1 MRSARSSPF
10 SRSWSR
16 DRTIHATPILS
27 SPSSAIR
34 SICNRLRLFPNIP
47 DFTDEQWDA
56 LVDGLNE
63 IGKIAADQGRNLCYH
78 PHLGTG
84 VISPAAVECLFD
96 RTDPRLVHML
106 LDTAH
111 LMAGGCDALEI
122 TKRYAHRIKHVHLKD
137 VRAEV
142 LQKVHDENLSFEE
155 AVVAGIFTV
164 PGDGSIKTL
173 PEILNQL
180 AKAGF
185 TGWLMIEAKQKPRGD
200 EPLMY
205 TKKARAFLPR
215 AYGLVEMNTAPER
228 EIYFSFF
235 MFTADLRP
243 YDLSYRNILLNHLKA
258 LTDMGYQGFDFH
270 IAPQPTLDECR
281 AAVDGYKR
289 LKDAIVAA
297 GLEDAKFTT
306 NVGDHPR
313 LRPDLSLS

>member
-1 MRSARSSPF
+1 MMSTTPAFDRSKTWLGITPTLWWNDDFPLLDIGISFEQCISEIALSGFQGCSIGHKYPADPALLSAALTLRGLRISEPWVSTFFTVPGEKQK
-10 SRSWSR
+10 
-16 DRTIHATPILS
+16 TIDEVRAQLALLEKLEQGSHDPRRADLVVAEFGNS
-27 SPSSAIR
+27 VHLQ
-34 SICNRLRLFPNIP
+34 SIALFPNIP

-63 IGKIAADQGRNLCYH
+63 IGKIAADQGRSLCYH

-84 VISPAAVECLFD
+84 VMSPAAVECLFD

-185 TGWLMIEAKQKPRGD
+185 TGWLMIEAEQKPRGD

-205 TKKARAFLPR
+205 AKKARAFLH
-215 AYGLVEMNTAPER
+215 E
-228 EIYFSFF
+228 
-235 MFTADLRP
+235 
-243 YDLSYRNILLNHLKA
+243 H
-258 LTDMGYQGFDFH
+258 MGW
-270 IAPQPTLDECR
+270 
-281 AAVDGYKR
+281 
-289 LKDAIVAA
+289 
-297 GLEDAKFTT
+297 
-306 NVGDHPR
+306 
-313 LRPDLSLS
+313 

>member
-1 MRSARSSPF
+1 MMSTTPAFDRSKTWLGITPTLWWNDDFPLLDIGISFEQCISEIALSGFQGCSIGHKYPADPALLSAALTLRGLRISEPWVSTFFTVPGEKQK
-10 SRSWSR
+10 
-16 DRTIHATPILS
+16 TIDEVRAQLALLEKLEQGSHDPRRADLVVAEFGNS
-27 SPSSAIR
+27 VHLQ
-34 SICNRLRLFPNIP
+34 SIALFPNIP

-84 VISPAAVECLFD
+84 VMSPAAVECLFD

-185 TGWLMIEAKQKPRGD
+185 TGWLMIEAEQKPRGD

-205 TKKARAFLPR
+205 ATKARAFLH
-215 AYGLVEMNTAPER
+215 E
-228 EIYFSFF
+228 
-235 MFTADLRP
+235 
-243 YDLSYRNILLNHLKA
+243 H
-258 LTDMGYQGFDFH
+258 MGW
-270 IAPQPTLDECR
+270 
-281 AAVDGYKR
+281 
-289 LKDAIVAA
+289 
-297 GLEDAKFTT
+297 
-306 NVGDHPR
+306 
-313 LRPDLSLS
+313 